1 MAKKLS
7 WSKLSWHAKLAIGI
21 IAILIMAI
29 VISGVPQVAEFIKA
43 KQVKQKPK
51 APQTQEIQETQQA
64 KAKQKPQ
71 APQTEQE
78 IQESQ
83 QAKQKPLEIQPSP
96 IPSTAIP
103 PEQMLVRT
111 GCTDT
116 DGGINSTVRGQCF
129 EIWTDANGSRYS
141 TLVGTDTCL
150 SNISNKAVL
159 EWYCGYAS
167 NQTNQTNQTPKCLAT
182 EISCPYKFTCAGG
195 ACYKSTIIEPV

>member
-21 IAILIMAI
+21 IAILIIAI
-29 VISGVPQVAEFIKA
+29 AISGVPQVAQFIK
-43 KQVKQKPK
+43 
-51 APQTQEIQETQQA
+51 
-64 KAKQKPQ
+64 
-71 APQTEQE
+71 
-78 IQESQ
+78 
-83 QAKQKPLEIQPSP
+83 AKQKPLEIQPSP

-103 PEQMLVRT
+103 PEQMLVRI

-129 EIWTDANGSRYS
+129 EIWTDANGNRYS

-150 SNISNKAVL
+150 SNNAVL

-167 NQTNQTNQTPKCLAT
+167 NQTNQTNQTPRCLAT
-182 EISCPYKFTCAGG
+182 EISCPYKFTCVGG
-195 ACYKSTIIEPV
+195 ACY

>member
-29 VISGVPQVAEFIKA
+29 VISGVPQVAQFIKA
-43 KQVKQKPK
+43 NQ
-51 APQTQEIQETQQA
+51 
-64 KAKQKPQ
+64 AKQKPQ

-83 QAKQKPLEIQPSP
+83 QAKQKPGIQLP
-96 IPSTAIP
+96 TIP
-103 PEQMLVRT
+103 PTEQMPVRI

-116 DGGINSTVRGQCF
+116 DGGISSTVRGQCF
-129 EIWTDANGSRYS
+129 EIWTDANGNRYS

-150 SNISNKAVL
+150 SNNAVL

-167 NQTNQTNQTPKCLAT
+167 NQTNQTNQTPRCLAT
-182 EISCPYKFTCAGG
+182 EISCPYKFTCVGG
-195 ACYKSTIIEPV
+195 ACYKSTIEPI

>member
-64 KAKQKPQ
+64 KQKPGIQ
-71 APQTEQE
+71 PPTIPPTEQM
-78 IQESQ
+78 
-83 QAKQKPLEIQPSP
+83 P
-96 IPSTAIP
+96 
-103 PEQMLVRT
+103 VRT
-111 GCTDT
+111 GCTET
-116 DGGINSTVRGQCF
+116 DGGISSTVRGQCF
-129 EIWTDANGSRYS
+129 EIWTDANGNRYS

-167 NQTNQTNQTPKCLAT
+167 NQTNQTNQTPRCLAT